1 MCKIFIKS
9 TSMTKNIVISIVILL
24 MLNISCR
31 KKEIKENSIYFYNN
45 TSDTLLYK
53 MYYNGSN
60 VGLPKGVGINPF
72 SSSCIYMDGDYDK
85 SPTLLFRNYDSVFI
99 SKNSDTSIWIK
110 FFSNKEPFN
119 YNINP
124 STNDSAWIFKGTSKG
139 ARKSNFSTQPILSYN
154 YWFEIK

>member
-1 MCKIFIKS
+1 
-9 TSMTKNIVISIVILL
+9 MTKNIVISIVILL

-45 TSDTLLYK
+45 TSDTLIMNKY
-53 MYYNGSN
+53 MRPSF
-60 VGLPKGVGINPF
+60 PHGVRINPF
-72 SSSCIYMDGDYDK
+72 DYSILIKGDDYDK
-85 SPTLLFRNYDSVFI
+85 PPTLIFRNYDSIFI

-119 YNINP
+119 YSINP
-124 STNDSAWIFKGTSKG
+124 ATNDSAWIFKGTTKDRRTFNSP
-139 ARKSNFSTQPILSYN
+139 FSTPQYILYYN